1 MVVTPSNALR
11 PRWGHNVS
19 VYPAFYTNEALA
31 DRLKAPVK
39 AKERAASRTIALSTI
54 KEICTLGDST
64 IKPSQYGSVFDR
76 ITLSKLES
84 ILDLTRFPDE
94 YENLALPK
102 LVAGCIELLSCT
114 TPSPFAYEYGY
125 LCFRTLVF
133 AFNTCLLKYGG
144 VWDEVI
150 GLMKDKPLSQRIS
163 CFWDRSAKLAADEA
177 FYFLAQNNMHEDFD
191 DIRFRRWSIPYF
203 DQKKLE
209 KIQTVLHSDRKHL
222 LIALRDTRSLGLS
235 TLFLVL
241 KRYMGSKRPTMTE
254 AEYKEKAALPY
265 CRVLYRYLLVM
276 PYLDLERF
284 ASRSLILSDMS
295 ELTDTLFIDMDDSRN
310 ILKAYI
316 SSARPPIYW
325 DELLLS
331 VGYCLPLMFIMP
343 HVVSELKDLIP
354 ELFEAAIQV
363 LWNPL
368 PDSIEV
374 RGLDLYV
381 LRTMHAFCILLNRL
395 ETEVTRSRRVENSW
409 IYKLG
414 DKIIENDVVGLIICS
429 ASVKLAPEPDDLEYT
444 STKRDQWT
452 STQQFLNFATF
463 VPPDYLRRQINK
475 SGCLHDWWK
484 YFTHLGALAP
494 GGLELVPTDP
504 RFSMQGFAAQ
514 LIPRICL
521 ELLGTRLEDSVS
533 TFEERGEMCK
543 NPRCPAPFGTGLTTT
558 IRTTKHVW
566 TDDPYCDSRCLKMHQ
581 KVSV

>member
-11 PRWGHNVS
+11 PRWGHPIS

-64 IKPSQYGSVFDR
+64 IKPSQYGSVFDK

-102 LVAGCIELLSCT
+102 LVAGCIELLSCI

-133 AFNTCLLKYGG
+133 ALNTCLLKYGG

-150 GLMKDKPLSQRIS
+150 GLMKDKPLSERIS

-191 DIRFRRWSIPYF
+191 DIRLRRWSVPYF

-209 KIQTVLHSDRKHL
+209 KLQTVLHSDRKHL

-241 KRYMGSKRPTMTE
+241 KRHMESKRHTSAP
-254 AEYKEKAALPY
+254 
-265 CRVLYRYLLVM
+265 R
-276 PYLDLERF
+276 DHRF
-284 ASRSLILSDMS
+284 TGTSCY
-295 ELTDTLFIDMDDSRN
+295 F
-310 ILKAYI
+310 
-316 SSARPPIYW
+316 P
-325 DELLLS
+325 
-331 VGYCLPLMFIMP
+331 
-343 HVVSELKDLIP
+343 ELKDLIP
-354 ELFEAAIQV
+354 DLFEAAIQA

-414 DKIIENDVVGLIICS
+414 DKIIESDVVGLIVCS
-429 ASVKLAPEPDDLEYT
+429 ASLKLAPEPDDLEYT

-452 STQQFLNFATF
+452 STQQFLNLATF
-463 VPPDYLRRQINK
+463 VPPHYLRRQINN

-514 LIPRICL
+514 LIHRICL
-521 ELLGTRLEDSVS
+521 ELLGARLEDSVS

-558 IRTTKHVW
+558 IRTNKHVW

-581 KVSV
+581 KVFV